1 MLYWDPLF
9 SETPIVVYICKASRI
24 VGSRLRVLG
33 FVLAFQSCVR
43 EVFPPTLNPKPYTL
57 CGYTVPKFGDPCR
70 GVPGFDVAAACTYGL
85 GYLRLERVLEAFELL
100 GFSAALRSLSASIL
114 EASASQIRCLLETG
128 LNNPNGVL
136 GVYHALVRR
145 GRCNTESLTLRP
157 CLRSLA
163 RWDKGL

>member
-1 MLYWDPLF
+1 MG
-9 SETPIVVYICKASRI
+9 SPIFGNSHSSLHLQSQPDSRFAASG
-24 VGSRLRVLG
+24 VGLCTSLSKLCAG
-33 FVLAFQSCVR
+33 SLSSH
-43 EVFPPTLNPKPYTL
+43 TKPKPYTL
-57 CGYTVPKFGDPCR
+57 CGYAVPKFGDPCR
-70 GVPGFDVAAACTYGL
+70 GDPGFDVAAACTYGL

-128 LNNPNGVL
+128 LNNPNGGL

-145 GRCNTESLTLRP
+145 GRCNTEPLTLRP